1 MEGESVFKLY
11 DSGKLESLIRDFLIS
26 IGAADVIA
34 SDVAHSLIVM
44 SLRGVDSHGVML
56 LPGLLKRI
64 QSGRCQVKKP
74 AEFVTDYPSL
84 GVVDAYL
91 SPGQHACMAAV
102 RHAVAKAS
110 QAGVYLATIKNSN
123 HFGGCVPFLLYAVSS
138 GMVAFVASNSAQS
151 MAVYGVEIPNMGNNP
166 FGFGAPVKGSHPFVF
181 DFSSAVMSYGTLAKY
196 KAQGWEVPEDAFFE
210 PKVRQEVN
218 NVAYEIA
225 GQLTNISLPFGGYKG
240 ASIAVM
246 LEMLSGVLS
255 GGAFGQTTELIDDEG
270 HFHGPSHFVLV
281 INPALALGDSE
292 IFTERMR
299 SLIRDIR
306 GKEEMDGL
314 RIPGDQAAT
323 IENERLKSG
332 IPLPLS
338 FGLEMQSLAEEFGSR
353 FSLD

>member
-1 MEGESVFKLY
+1 MEEESAFKLY

-44 SLRGVDSHGVML
+44 SLRGVDSHGATL

-74 AEFVTDYPSL
+74 AEFITDYPSI

-102 RHAVAKAS
+102 RHAVTKAS

-123 HFGGCVPFLLYAVSS
+123 HFGGCTPFLLYAVSS
-138 GMVAFVASNSAQS
+138 GMIAFVASNSAQS
-151 MAVYGVEIPNMGNNP
+151 MAIYGAEIPNMGNNP
-166 FGFGAPVKGSHPFVF
+166 LGFGAPVKGSHPFLF

-196 KAQGWEVPEDAFFE
+196 KAQGWKVPEDAFFK
-210 PKVRQEVN
+210 PKVRQEV

-246 LEMLSGVLS
+246 LEVISGALS
-255 GGAFGQTTELIDDEG
+255 GGAFGHTTELIDDEG

-306 GKEEMDGL
+306 GKEEMNGL
-314 RIPGDQAAT
+314 RIPGDQAAV
-323 IENERLKSG
+323 IENERLKNG
-332 IPLPLS
+332 IPLPLQFMS
-338 FGLEMQSLAEEFGSR
+338 EMQSLAKGFGSK
-353 FSLD
+353 FLFD